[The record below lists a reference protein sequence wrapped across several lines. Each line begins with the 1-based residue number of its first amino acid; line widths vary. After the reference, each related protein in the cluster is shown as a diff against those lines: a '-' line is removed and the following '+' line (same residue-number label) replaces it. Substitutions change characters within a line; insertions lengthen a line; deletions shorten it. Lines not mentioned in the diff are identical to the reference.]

1 MRLNCLNR
9 TIIVGGSLERLRITD
24 LNPRFG
30 LALELDANTFKYSV
44 LGNEGTKGVIIDK
57 VSLNDLFDGI
67 PQDITGINF
76 DFVTGSVAPGFDI
89 DLAVE
94 EPIIDDVPLEEPG
107 AHDDALSVHFCNWKR
122 LVGLNDLSRAEVD
135 LGTADDYLYVEARKS
150 TIYRGSVAIKIK

>member
-9 TIIVGGSLERLRITD
+9 TIIVGGSLERLHIND

-30 LALELDANTFKYSV
+30 LALELDSATFKYAV

-57 VSLNDLFDGI
+57 VSLNDLFDGV

-76 DFVTGSVAPGFDI
+76 GSVIGSIAPGFDI
-89 DLAVE
+89 DPSVE
-94 EPIIDDVPLEEPG
+94 EPIIDDVPCEEPG
-107 AHDDALSVHFCNWKR
+107 PHDDEMTTHFCNWKR
-122 LVGLNDLSRAEVD
+122 LVGLSDLSRAEVD